1 MALRLGEDDI
11 WDAAARGIA
20 PRPRITPL
28 AFGDEHRVY
37 SKEGRS
43 SRWRS
48 SETPWAREIL
58 WALSDDSPYQRIVC
72 PKGTQLGFTEIGL
85 IWVGQGI
92 VEGQSALVIE
102 PTDSVAKKVVKTKF
116 RPMLSSTTIL
126 AGVFVGRSADSTLHF
141 SSAAADVM
149 FAGSNSPTNFATVTV
164 PRFFGDEVDRWSPEL
179 LDEGDPID
187 LAENRI
193 AEYGFLGKMFLPC
206 SPTVEGGLIDREY
219 RQSDMRIFEC
229 PCPKCGVFQQWLWEN
244 MDWTAGSPE
253 TAVLKCVDPDCGKAS
268 PEHEWK
274 AIWGQGRWR
283 ATNLNPVRKD
293 SAGFQLSTLYARM
306 GQRTWAQLVQRFEA
320 VVQSGQASRM
330 QTFWNTILG
339 LPWKIAEDAIPVEQ
353 LRARLEEDHERGVCP
368 PGVLLLTC
376 GVDYQKN
383 RLEAFVWGWGP
394 LRERW
399 LVDKVEIQR
408 VTPDGKKR
416 PAADIREEL
425 KAAVL
430 DKVWPHA
437 LGGGLTVEMTVHDS
451 SDAPADVF
459 DIIDGLP
466 SKKNVATK
474 NDDGWG
480 RVNRFEPPKVVDV
493 KRDGKVVKSGRKL
506 MRIHSAEAK
515 RDWYDDLNRPLAE
528 AGPSER
534 YVHLPLWIDEES
546 GLLEQFVAE
555 EIRKSTRGKPYW
567 HKTSERNEGL
577 DCAVLSIAAH
587 WLLKAHKWN
596 AAEWARRAARVA
608 TERPAGATPAKS
620 TAAAPR
626 RSRIRGRMT

>member
-1 MALRLGEDDI
+1 
-11 WDAAARGIA
+11 
-20 PRPRITPL
+20 
-28 AFGDEHRVY
+28 
-37 SKEGRS
+37 
-43 SRWRS
+43 
-48 SETPWAREIL
+48 
-58 WALSDDSPYQRIVC
+58 
-72 PKGTQLGFTEIGL
+72 
-85 IWVGQGI
+85 
-92 VEGQSALVIE
+92 
-102 PTDSVAKKVVKTKF
+102 
-116 RPMLSSTTIL
+116 
-126 AGVFVGRSADSTLHF
+126 
-141 SSAAADVM
+141 
-149 FAGSNSPTNFATVTV
+149 
-164 PRFFGDEVDRWSPEL
+164 
-179 LDEGDPID
+179 
-187 LAENRI
+187 
-193 AEYGFLGKMFLPC
+193 
-206 SPTVEGGLIDREY
+206 
-219 RQSDMRIFEC
+219 
-229 PCPKCGVFQQWLWEN
+229 
-244 MDWTAGSPE
+244 
-253 TAVLKCVDPDCGKAS
+253 
-268 PEHEWK
+268 
-274 AIWGQGRWR
+274 
-283 ATNLNPVRKD
+283 
-293 SAGFQLSTLYARM
+293 
-306 GQRTWAQLVQRFEA
+306 
-320 VVQSGQASRM
+320 
-330 QTFWNTILG
+330 
-339 LPWKIAEDAIPVEQ
+339 
-353 LRARLEEDHERGVCP
+353 
-368 PGVLLLTC
+368 VLLLTC

>member
-1 MALRLGEDDI
+1 MDPRMGEPEI
-11 WDAAARGIA
+11 WEATARAIA
-20 PRPRITPL
+20 PTPRITPL

-58 WALSDDSPYQRIVC
+58 WALSDESPYQRIVC

-92 VEGQSALVIE
+92 VEGRSALVIE

-116 RPMLSSTTIL
+116 RPMLASTSLL
-126 AGVFVGRSADSTLHF
+126 AGIFVGRSADSTLHF
-141 SSAAADVM
+141 SSPGVDVM

-206 SPTVEGGLIDREY
+206 SPTVEGGLIDREW
-219 RQSDMRIFEC
+219 RQSDQRVFEC
-229 PCPKCGVFQQWLWEN
+229 PCPDPDCDTFQPWAWEN
-244 MDWTAGSPE
+244 MVWTPGRPD
-253 TAVLKCVDPDCGKAS
+253 TAELKCVGCGQTF
-268 PEHEWK
+268 PEHRWK
-274 AIWGQGRWR
+274 GNSWIRGRWR
-283 ATNLNPVRKD
+283 PTNPNPVRKD
-293 SAGFQLSTLYARM
+293 SVGFQLSTLYARL

-320 VVQSGQASRM
+320 VAASGQASRM
-330 QTFWNTILG
+330 QTFWNTVLG
-339 LPWKIAEDAIPVEQ
+339 LPWKIAEDAIAVDE
-353 LRARLEEDHERGVCP
+353 LRGRLEPDHERGVCP
-368 PGVLLLTC
+368 EGALLLTC

-383 RLEAFVWGWGP
+383 RLEAFVWGWGR

-399 LVDKVEIQR
+399 LVDKVVIQR
-408 VTPDGKKR
+408 LTADGKKR
-416 PAADIREEL
+416 PSGEIREDL
-425 KAAVL
+425 KTEVL
-430 DKVWPHA
+430 DRLWPHA
-437 LGGGLTVEMTVHDS
+437 LGGTLQVEMAVHDAN
-451 SDAPADVF
+451 DAPADVF

-466 SKKNVATK
+466 SRRNVAV
-474 NDDGWG
+474 NSDDGWG
-480 RVNRFEPPKVVDV
+480 RVQRFEPPRIVDV
-493 KRDGKVVKSGRKL
+493 KRDGKVVKTGRKI

-534 YVHLPLWIDEES
+534 YVHLPAWIDEES

-567 HKTSERNEGL
+567 HKIVERNEAL
-577 DCAVLSIAAH
+577 DCAVLAMAGH
-587 WLLKAHKWN
+587 WQIKAHRWN
-596 AAEWARRAARVA
+596 AAEWAGREARVR
-608 TERPAGATPAKS
+608 TERPA
-620 TAAAPR
+620 AAPAPKPGGPDR
-626 RSRIRGRMT
+626 RSRIRGRI